1 MTDKLIRKK
10 REVREYSLEEKEMV
24 CAHFI
29 LTGGNSKSAARKFDI
44 PAPTIRAWTKQKW
57 WAETCDRLLK
67 AHKKKMDGK
76 HTYIIEAMTKELLDR
91 VEKGDEIVNTKG
103 EKFRRK
109 MSGKDLMY
117 ALANL
122 TLQRDTDRLAGA
134 MEQKEDVESKLQTMQ
149 RKFEEAEQKRKGIE
163 EGKIKEIDG
172 KLQEKK
178 EAIG

>member
-1 MTDKLIRKK
+1 
-10 REVREYSLEEKEMV
+10 
-24 CAHFI
+24 
-29 LTGGNSKSAARKFDI
+29 
-44 PAPTIRAWTKQKW
+44 
-57 WAETCDRLLK
+57 
-67 AHKKKMDGK
+67 
-76 HTYIIEAMTKELLDR
+76 LDR
-91 VEKGDEIVNTKG
+91 VEYGDEIVNTKG

-178 EAIG
+178 EALG